1 MHSTSYSEQKFS
13 QLVSACLKSNLKKG
27 SRVDNFLS
35 RVVFGVINAD
45 DFSKALAVNS
55 LMLFPNIEFQTP
67 KTCMELIV
75 SFFCQFAIASIL
87 K

>member
-1 MHSTSYSEQKFS
+1 MNSASYSELKFS
-13 QLVSACLKSNLKKG
+13 LLVSACLKSNLRKG

-35 RVVFGVINAD
+35 RVAFGGINAD

-67 KTCMELIV
+67 KICM
-75 SFFCQFAIASIL
+75 
-87 K
+87 